1 MNQRRID
8 DLIREWTDIG
18 DEHLPDRYLR
28 AALAEVET
36 TPQIGAWRA
45 PLEGLIVRFQSAAPY
60 LAVAAAVIVA
70 VVVYVALVAPPVGDD
85 ESSPDPS
92 ASTAVSP
99 RATDA
104 GETQAASPTAD
115 PAARS
120 VETSTVQL
128 AATPTALVAT
138 DEAIY
143 ASAGSQIVRIDP
155 ETGETTV
162 VVDVPEAGTSCP
174 DCGSGPEYAF
184 AIGEGS
190 IWVAYHFEVQSLV
203 RRFSVETGTLQAE
216 ILVGAPQGG
225 GAGASDV
232 TVAFGSVWTAQC
244 HSGTV
249 ARIDPE
255 SNEQTELIQVAS
267 GAFCGSQYA
276 IAADDRNIWVSMLTD
291 DGVAQRSSIFKLD
304 PAMNSVLGSIAVD
317 GSATPCGRFAIEA
330 GSGVWI
336 NSCPASEG
344 STLVHVEPGES
355 GEPPGPATLVRL
367 TGYLGDPAAID
378 GLIWIPRVSSRPSGP
393 AVLLAVDPVS
403 GQNVDS
409 IQLGTATPV
418 VARSAAPMVVAF
430 DAVWVGGDGSSL
442 LRIPIAELN
451 P

>member
-1 MNQRRID
+1 MNQRPID
-8 DLIREWTDIG
+8 DLIRDWTDIG

-92 ASTAVSP
+92 AS
-99 RATDA
+99 
-104 GETQAASPTAD
+104 PTAE

-120 VETSTVQL
+120 VETSTVRL
-128 AATPTALVAT
+128 AATPTGLVAT
-138 DEAIY
+138 NEAIY

-155 ETGETTV
+155 QTGETTV

-232 TVAFGSVWTAQC
+232 TAAFGSVWTAQC

-267 GAFCGSQYA
+267 GAFCGSQFA
-276 IAADDRNIWVSMLTD
+276 IAADDRNIWVSMFTD
-291 DGVAQRSSIFKLD
+291 DGVAQRGSIFKLD
-304 PAMNSVLGSIAVD
+304 PAMNSVLGSVAID

-336 NSCPASEG
+336 NSCPASED
-344 STLVHVEPGES
+344 SSLVHVERGEPGEA
-355 GEPPGPATLVRL
+355 PGPATLVRL

-378 GLIWIPRVSSRPSGP
+378 GLIWIPRVSARPSGP

-403 GQNVDS
+403 GRSVDS

-430 DAVWVGGDGSSL
+430 DAVWVGGDRSSL
-442 LRIPIAELN
+442 LRIPMAELN